1 MNQPVPFV
9 PSSHD
14 ESDGGDAAGAGDIES
29 VSAGSDVAD
38 TSAPD
43 STPSEAHALAADEP
57 APSTQEISAS
67 EIEYSAPRPT
77 GLAAAVA
84 PPSIPLAPA
93 KRVQAK
99 FNPLADGMLYL
110 VVFVGGFFGTA
121 IRYGLSLLLP
131 NPAAPSGLLHSFHT
145 ATFIAN
151 MLACFIFAALSTYMS
166 QAAWIRKRIRQ
177 LVSRGVGMGM
187 CGGFSTLSAMMIE
200 DLNSLRAENIVGFV
214 TYTLLS
220 FICGLIIAW
229 LGTMLG
235 LALSR
240 KREAHVVLARCA
252 SRRPPALRPEQ
263 TWLLTVRPVR
273 NRLRAAYKTCQ
284 YPTNNTFRR
293 SNRIRS
299 PRKFRSGLI
308 LKPGRC
314 ADMFALICMCGGLGA
329 VTRFVLNTSI
339 QRWWNRAFPLS
350 TFIINVLAT
359 FFAGVAA
366 AAYFYQTAD
375 HSSYLLFVTGFLGG
389 FSTFSTAINEMVSLA
404 RSGKYAAAAVY
415 FMMTVLVPVVCVVLG
430 WGLIALVR

>member
-1 MNQPVPFV
+1 MNQSVPFV

-240 KREAHVVLARCA
+240 KREAHVVA
-252 SRRPPALRPEQ
+252 RRPPALRTEQ
-263 TWLLTVRPVR
+263 TWLLKVRPVR

-284 YPTNNTFRR
+284 YPTNSTFRR

>member
-1 MNQPVPFV
+1 MTNPMAATPPARGTSN
-9 PSSHD
+9 PSLP
-14 ESDGGDAAGAGDIES
+14 GP
-29 VSAGSDVAD
+29 
-38 TSAPD
+38 TSPTLPRRTRLQAR
-43 STPSEAHALAADEP
+43 LASSP

-240 KREAHVVLARCA
+240 KREAHVVARAVRESQAAGAPSGADLAVESQA
-252 SRRPPALRPEQ
+252 GSEPAAGRVQDMPVSDEQHLPSFEPDPITAEIPLRPDPE
-263 TWLLTVRPVR
+263 TGEVR
-273 NRLRAAYKTCQ
+273 
-284 YPTNNTFRR
+284 
-293 SNRIRS
+293 
-299 PRKFRSGLI
+299 
-308 LKPGRC
+308 
-314 ADMFALICMCGGLGA
+314 
-329 VTRFVLNTSI
+329 
-339 QRWWNRAFPLS
+339 
-350 TFIINVLAT
+350 
-359 FFAGVAA
+359 
-366 AAYFYQTAD
+366 
-375 HSSYLLFVTGFLGG
+375 
-389 FSTFSTAINEMVSLA
+389 
-404 RSGKYAAAAVY
+404 
-415 FMMTVLVPVVCVVLG
+415 
-430 WGLIALVR
+430 

>member
-1 MNQPVPFV
+1 MNQSVPFV

-67 EIEYSAPRPT
+67 EIEYAAPRPT

-187 CGGFSTLSAMMIE
+187 WRT
-200 DLNSLRAENIVGFV
+200 
-214 TYTLLS
+214 
-220 FICGLIIAW
+220 W
-229 LGTMLG
+229 W
-235 LALSR
+235 
-240 KREAHVVLARCA
+240 LARCA

-263 TWLLTVRPVR
+263 TWLLKVRPVR

-284 YPTNNTFRR
+284 YPTNSTFRR

-415 FMMTVLVPVVCVVLG
+415 FMMTVLVPVVCVALG

>member
-1 MNQPVPFV
+1 MTNPMAATPPARGTSN
-9 PSSHD
+9 PSLP
-14 ESDGGDAAGAGDIES
+14 GP
-29 VSAGSDVAD
+29 
-38 TSAPD
+38 TSPTLPRRTRLQARL
-43 STPSEAHALAADEP
+43 TPSPDEP

-240 KREAHVVLARCA
+240 KREAHVVARAVRESQAAGAPSGADLAVESQA
-252 SRRPPALRPEQ
+252 GSEPAAGRVQDMPVSDEQHLPSFEPDPITAEIPLRPDPE
-263 TWLLTVRPVR
+263 TGEVR
-273 NRLRAAYKTCQ
+273 
-284 YPTNNTFRR
+284 
-293 SNRIRS
+293 
-299 PRKFRSGLI
+299 
-308 LKPGRC
+308 
-314 ADMFALICMCGGLGA
+314 
-329 VTRFVLNTSI
+329 
-339 QRWWNRAFPLS
+339 
-350 TFIINVLAT
+350 
-359 FFAGVAA
+359 
-366 AAYFYQTAD
+366 
-375 HSSYLLFVTGFLGG
+375 
-389 FSTFSTAINEMVSLA
+389 
-404 RSGKYAAAAVY
+404 
-415 FMMTVLVPVVCVVLG
+415 
-430 WGLIALVR
+430 

>member
-57 APSTQEISAS
+57 TPSTQEISAS
-67 EIEYSAPRPT
+67 EIEYAAPRPT

-240 KREAHVVLARCA
+240 KRGAHVVVRAVRESQAAGAPSGADLAVESQA
-252 SRRPPALRPEQ
+252 GSEPAAGRVQDMPVSDEQHLPSFEPDPITAEIPLRPDPE
-263 TWLLTVRPVR
+263 TGEVR
-273 NRLRAAYKTCQ
+273 
-284 YPTNNTFRR
+284 
-293 SNRIRS
+293 
-299 PRKFRSGLI
+299 
-308 LKPGRC
+308 
-314 ADMFALICMCGGLGA
+314 
-329 VTRFVLNTSI
+329 
-339 QRWWNRAFPLS
+339 
-350 TFIINVLAT
+350 
-359 FFAGVAA
+359 
-366 AAYFYQTAD
+366 
-375 HSSYLLFVTGFLGG
+375 
-389 FSTFSTAINEMVSLA
+389 
-404 RSGKYAAAAVY
+404 
-415 FMMTVLVPVVCVVLG
+415 
-430 WGLIALVR
+430 

>member
-1 MNQPVPFV
+1 MTNPMAATPPARGTSN
-9 PSSHD
+9 PSLP
-14 ESDGGDAAGAGDIES
+14 GP
-29 VSAGSDVAD
+29 
-38 TSAPD
+38 TSPTLPRRTRLQAR
-43 STPSEAHALAADEP
+43 LASSPDEP

-240 KREAHVVLARCA
+240 KREAHMVARAVRESQAAGAPSGADLAVESQA
-252 SRRPPALRPEQ
+252 GSEPAAGRVQDMPVSDEQHLPSFEPDPITAEIPLRPDPE
-263 TWLLTVRPVR
+263 TGEVR
-273 NRLRAAYKTCQ
+273 
-284 YPTNNTFRR
+284 
-293 SNRIRS
+293 
-299 PRKFRSGLI
+299 
-308 LKPGRC
+308 
-314 ADMFALICMCGGLGA
+314 
-329 VTRFVLNTSI
+329 
-339 QRWWNRAFPLS
+339 
-350 TFIINVLAT
+350 
-359 FFAGVAA
+359 
-366 AAYFYQTAD
+366 
-375 HSSYLLFVTGFLGG
+375 
-389 FSTFSTAINEMVSLA
+389 
-404 RSGKYAAAAVY
+404 
-415 FMMTVLVPVVCVVLG
+415 
-430 WGLIALVR
+430 

>member
-1 MNQPVPFV
+1 MNQSVPFV

-43 STPSEAHALAADEP
+43 ST
-57 APSTQEISAS
+57 QEVSAS

-240 KREAHVVLARCA
+240 KREAHVVARAVRESQAAGAPSGADLAVESQA
-252 SRRPPALRPEQ
+252 GSEPAAGRVQDMPVSDEQHLPSFEPDPITAEIPLRPDPE
-263 TWLLTVRPVR
+263 TGEVR
-273 NRLRAAYKTCQ
+273 
-284 YPTNNTFRR
+284 
-293 SNRIRS
+293 
-299 PRKFRSGLI
+299 
-308 LKPGRC
+308 
-314 ADMFALICMCGGLGA
+314 
-329 VTRFVLNTSI
+329 
-339 QRWWNRAFPLS
+339 
-350 TFIINVLAT
+350 
-359 FFAGVAA
+359 
-366 AAYFYQTAD
+366 
-375 HSSYLLFVTGFLGG
+375 
-389 FSTFSTAINEMVSLA
+389 
-404 RSGKYAAAAVY
+404 
-415 FMMTVLVPVVCVVLG
+415 
-430 WGLIALVR
+430 

>member
-1 MNQPVPFV
+1 MNQSVPFV

-177 LVSRGVGMGM
+177 LVSRGVGMG
-187 CGGFSTLSAMMIE
+187 
-200 DLNSLRAENIVGFV
+200 
-214 TYTLLS
+214 
-220 FICGLIIAW
+220 
-229 LGTMLG
+229 
-235 LALSR
+235 
-240 KREAHVVLARCA
+240 
-252 SRRPPALRPEQ
+252 
-263 TWLLTVRPVR
+263 
-273 NRLRAAYKTCQ
+273 
-284 YPTNNTFRR
+284 
-293 SNRIRS
+293 
-299 PRKFRSGLI
+299 
-308 LKPGRC
+308 
-314 ADMFALICMCGGLGA
+314 
-329 VTRFVLNTSI
+329 
-339 QRWWNRAFPLS
+339 
-350 TFIINVLAT
+350 
-359 FFAGVAA
+359 
-366 AAYFYQTAD
+366 
-375 HSSYLLFVTGFLGG
+375 
-389 FSTFSTAINEMVSLA
+389 
-404 RSGKYAAAAVY
+404 
-415 FMMTVLVPVVCVVLG
+415 
-430 WGLIALVR
+430 

>member
-1 MNQPVPFV
+1 MNQSVPFV

-43 STPSEAHALAADEP
+43 TTPSEAHAL
-57 APSTQEISAS
+57 
-67 EIEYSAPRPT
+67 
-77 GLAAAVA
+77 
-84 PPSIPLAPA
+84 
-93 KRVQAK
+93 
-99 FNPLADGMLYL
+99 
-110 VVFVGGFFGTA
+110 GGFFGTA

-240 KREAHVVLARCA
+240 KREARVVARAVRESQAAGAPSGADLAVESQA
-252 SRRPPALRPEQ
+252 GSEPAAGRVQDMPVSDEQHLPSFEPDPITAEIPLRPDPE
-263 TWLLTVRPVR
+263 TGEVR
-273 NRLRAAYKTCQ
+273 
-284 YPTNNTFRR
+284 
-293 SNRIRS
+293 
-299 PRKFRSGLI
+299 
-308 LKPGRC
+308 
-314 ADMFALICMCGGLGA
+314 
-329 VTRFVLNTSI
+329 
-339 QRWWNRAFPLS
+339 
-350 TFIINVLAT
+350 
-359 FFAGVAA
+359 
-366 AAYFYQTAD
+366 
-375 HSSYLLFVTGFLGG
+375 
-389 FSTFSTAINEMVSLA
+389 
-404 RSGKYAAAAVY
+404 
-415 FMMTVLVPVVCVVLG
+415 
-430 WGLIALVR
+430 

>member
-1 MNQPVPFV
+1 MNQSVPFV

-43 STPSEAHALAADEP
+43 STPSEARALAADEP
-57 APSTQEISAS
+57 TPSTQEISAS
-67 EIEYSAPRPT
+67 EIEYAAPRPT

-177 LVSRGVGMGM
+177 LVS
-187 CGGFSTLSAMMIE
+187 GFSTLSAMMIE

-240 KREAHVVLARCA
+240 KREAHVVARAVRESQAAGAPSGADLAVESQA
-252 SRRPPALRPEQ
+252 GSEPAAGRVQDMPVSDEQHLPSFEPDPITAEIPLRPDPE
-263 TWLLTVRPVR
+263 TGEVR
-273 NRLRAAYKTCQ
+273 
-284 YPTNNTFRR
+284 
-293 SNRIRS
+293 
-299 PRKFRSGLI
+299 
-308 LKPGRC
+308 
-314 ADMFALICMCGGLGA
+314 
-329 VTRFVLNTSI
+329 
-339 QRWWNRAFPLS
+339 
-350 TFIINVLAT
+350 
-359 FFAGVAA
+359 
-366 AAYFYQTAD
+366 
-375 HSSYLLFVTGFLGG
+375 
-389 FSTFSTAINEMVSLA
+389 
-404 RSGKYAAAAVY
+404 
-415 FMMTVLVPVVCVVLG
+415 
-430 WGLIALVR
+430 